1 MAHDTILYSYTD
13 NNWKDKLT
21 AYDGQTITYD
31 AIGNPLDDGR
41 RRYEWQ
47 AGRQLKKVYVKA
59 GLKEGTKPGVDEQ
72 SGTVLKIAWSNGNLL
87 DGEVASTQASAI
99 VTRCG
104 VDVTEE
110 YAASAFAW
118 KRDSGNAGADETWN
132 AAHAGMKTISLTEAD
147 LNGNVKITCTLT
159 GDGPSYGSI
168 TVDEDMDAT
177 HTRGTLDANDTF
189 QIVNGELKV
198 TTSRGNVYALED
210 GKVKAAGAKLSGSI
224 TAETKLFASQPE
236 DMVEFS
242 YDHNGLRT
250 QKKVTKADGTVETTN
265 YVRHGDLLTYL
276 TQESDEMHFFYDEQ
290 ERPAIV
296 DYNGTLYSY
305 VLNIQGD
312 IVGIID
318 ASGSPVVEYKYNA
331 WGKLLNITGRLADT
345 LGSQN
350 PFRYREYVYDEETE
364 LYYLPSRYY
373 ASNTGRFINADASV
387 RGNLYE
393 YCRCNPVN
401 RFDPSGDSSIDYMN
415 EMARMHDKVVKRFAE
430 LVDGETRRRYTRTE
444 GAGRRGRYGY
454 PDIVNLRTN
463 EAWEVKPLTAYGIA
477 SGREQIR
484 RYESAGRVR
493 GHKPPEDPIY
503 IYDYTFNGVLGQVI
517 IHSGVLPEDEGLVYY
532 EFKAYEESRQPET
545 EYVPL
550 PVPVPE
556 KEPERKLVQ
565 APAPQMAPEPNW
577 GFALFG
583 LGVLFLV
590 SVISPIPGDEVLAGA
605 ALAAML

>member
-1 MAHDTILYSYTD
+1 M
-13 NNWKDKLT
+13 
-21 AYDGQTITYD
+21 
-31 AIGNPLDDGR
+31 
-41 RRYEWQ
+41 
-47 AGRQLKKVYVKA
+47 
-59 GLKEGTKPGVDEQ
+59 
-72 SGTVLKIAWSNGNLL
+72 LKIAWSNGNLL

-110 YAASAFAW
+110 YAATAFAW
-118 KRDSGNAGADETWN
+118 KRDSGNAEADATWN
-132 AAHAGMKTISLTEAD
+132 AAHAGMKTISLTMAD
-147 LNGNVKITCTLT
+147 LNGDVKSTCTLT
-159 GDGPSYGSI
+159 GNGPSYGSI
-168 TVDEDMDAT
+168 AVDEDMDAT

-210 GKVKAAGAKLSGSI
+210 GNVKGAGAKLNGSI

-236 DMVEFS
+236 DVVEFS

-401 RFDPSGDSSIDYMN
+401 RFDPSGASSIGYMN
-415 EMARMHDKVVKRFAE
+415 EMTKMHNRVVQEVAQMTGGSSLRG
-430 LVDGETRRRYTRTE
+430 DTITP
-444 GAGRRGRYGY
+444 GAGPHGGPGY
-454 PDIVNLRTN
+454 PDVVRVETN
-463 EAWEVKPLTAYGIA
+463 EAWEIKPLTAYGIS
-477 SGREQIR
+477 SGRAQMR
-484 RYESAGRVR
+484 RYVANGRTKGHYLGVRKIPYAFGDIKGEVTIYSGMGSIDAG
-493 GHKPPEDPIY
+493 I
-503 IYDYTFNGVLGQVI
+503 
-517 IHSGVLPEDEGLVYY
+517 VYY
-532 EFKAYEESRQPET
+532 EFKAYEEERQPKT
-545 EYVPL
+545 KYVPL
-550 PVPVPE
+550 PLPVPE
-556 KEPERKLVQ
+556 EEPEEEIELETVS
-565 APAPQMAPEPNW
+565 PPIPNNQPVPDW
-577 GFALFG
+577 ILALMFIG
-583 LGVLFLV
+583 LC
-590 SVISPIPGDEVLAGA
+590 ISPIPGDEVAAAIAFSGMLAV
-605 ALAAML
+605 